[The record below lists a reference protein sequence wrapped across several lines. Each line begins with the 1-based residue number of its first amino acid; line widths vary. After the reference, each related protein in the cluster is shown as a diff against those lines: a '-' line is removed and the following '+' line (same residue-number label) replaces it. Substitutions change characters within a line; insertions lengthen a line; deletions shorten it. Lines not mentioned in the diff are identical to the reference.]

1 MGWLIYLLIDT
12 LERGFGTRDPLV
24 LPVLLFGPP
33 VALLIFGVTAR
44 WVFRGFKVGSRS
56 AGG

>member
-24 LPVLLFGPP
+24 LAVLLFGPP

-44 WVFRGFKVGSRS
+44 WVFRGFKVGGRS
-56 AGG
+56 AGR